1 VAGLVGPGY
10 LVNIYAVVTKSSD
23 PRQQV
28 PFTKLLLANV
38 EVLKVSDAPPAAA
51 PTTPTTVNPL
61 AAPVASSGTPQ
72 VFLVAVDQPQA
83 EKLIF
88 SASNQKLYASLVPK
102 GQQPVPTAGADDAN
116 LFG

>member
-1 VAGLVGPGY
+1 
-10 LVNIYAVVTKSSD
+10 
-23 PRQQV
+23 
-28 PFTKLLLANV
+28 
-38 EVLKVSDAPPAAA
+38 
-51 PTTPTTVNPL
+51 
-61 AAPVASSGTPQ
+61 VASSGTPQ